1 MRTTDHGN
9 SRAASTTPP
18 NAFDP
23 AFLAL
28 VQEREETLT
37 AAEADLSGPWKV
49 EPVPGHPGAIA
60 VLREWESLAKGDLP
74 EAVFLHEEIAELC
87 AAGLPLVERE
97 PLFSLHEVADPAA
110 PVCPGHP
117 VVAVFGEQGPAVCG
131 WLRHHHSGVTAVL
144 HTLEGLARSPRQL
157 AAVNAVAG
165 GGALRQMG
173 RILAER
179 WAERSAEQWDDG
191 EPARA

>member
-1 MRTTDHGN
+1 MRTVDDGN

-28 VQEREETLT
+28 VQDHDETLT

-49 EPVPGHPGAIA
+49 EPVPGHPGAVA

-97 PLFSLHEVADPAA
+97 PLFSLQEVADPAA

-131 WLRHHHSGVTAVL
+131 WLRRHHPEMTAML
-144 HTLEGLARSPRQL
+144 HTLEGLARAPRAL
-157 AAVNAVAG
+157 ASVNAVAG
-165 GGALRQMG
+165 GGALRQIG
-173 RILAER
+173 RILSER
-179 WAERSAEQWDDG
+179 WGEGEAEGLDG
-191 EPARA
+191 